1 MDVEKQIA
9 QAFREGQ
16 FARRIATNKQSLT
29 TRFPV
34 EHVPY
39 KDLAEHAKSGYFR
52 ALVIDVDD
60 QESDGLY
67 SPRVLRR
74 QMVTTPV
81 VGLSEDLYIPEQWSE
96 RAAEFLNQGGDY
108 LLRSPENPQELDASI
123 LAADRRVFRG
133 RTENIVRSIEGL
145 TVNLSLHTV
154 SVNGVHIHLTG
165 KETEMM
171 VMLAENITSYVA
183 TQAFMNELYHH
194 ESEEPE
200 VKILDV
206 YICKIRAKL
215 NAAKEGLG
223 EAIVTVWGKGYR
235 LEKEPTETIK
245 SPGTTTSETE

>member
-1 MDVEKQIA
+1 MDVDKQLA
-9 QAFREGQ
+9 QAFRGGQ
-16 FARRIATNKQSLT
+16 FARRVATNKESLT

-60 QESDGLY
+60 EESDGLY

-81 VGLSEDLYIPEQWSE
+81 VGLSENLYIPEEWSE

-133 RTENIVRSIEGL
+133 RTENIVRSIDGL
-145 TVNLSLHTV
+145 VINLSLHTV
-154 SVNGVHIHLTG
+154 SINGVHIHLTG

-171 VMLAENITSYVA
+171 VMLAENVHSYVA

-215 NAAKEGLG
+215 DAAKTDLG
-223 EAIVTVWGKGYR
+223 RAIVTVWGKGYR
-235 LEKEPTETIK
+235 LEKEPVKQTDAEPTETK
-245 SPGTTTSETE
+245 PGE